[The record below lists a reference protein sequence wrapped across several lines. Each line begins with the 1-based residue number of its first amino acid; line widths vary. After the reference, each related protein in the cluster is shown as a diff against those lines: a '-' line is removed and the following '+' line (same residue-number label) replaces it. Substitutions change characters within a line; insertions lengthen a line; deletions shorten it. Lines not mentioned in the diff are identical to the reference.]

1 MVVYSRGTVGGR
13 GRLSAVP
20 RTVLGGRFF
29 CCGRSGG
36 TSADFPEGH
45 FGGGGGDQRISDP
58 EAMVFIVVARPLYI
72 LSMAHA
78 LRLCSDPGQDPGHY
92 NKPSRCS
99 SKPVV
104 FHFTVVDILHGF
116 KDKGASRVFG
126 WFDAPASK
134 ARGESRVCVS

>member
-1 MVVYSRGTVGGR
+1 MDGPGG
-13 GRLSAVP
+13 LP
-20 RTVLGGRFF
+20 RIFRRTTLGV
-29 CCGRSGG
+29 
-36 TSADFPEGH
+36 
-45 FGGGGGDQRISDP
+45 GGGDQRISDP
-58 EAMVFIVVARPLYI
+58 EAMVFIVAARPLYI

-104 FHFTVVDILHGF
+104 FHFTVVGILHGF

-126 WFDAPASK
+126 WFDVPASK
-134 ARGESRVCVS
+134 ARGASRVCVS